1 MFPFLK
7 TPVKNFRLDYYNF
20 TIISEYLHIPN
31 PPMRVV
37 LIYGYIIVQ
46 ADIRVSRPEEFH
58 PQPIAEPDVNLSA
71 HPAPIIQP
79 I

>member
-37 LIYGYIIVQ
+37 LIYWYIIFKFSQ
-46 ADIRVSRPEEFH
+46 SET
-58 PQPIAEPDVNLSA
+58 
-71 HPAPIIQP
+71 
-79 I
+79 